1 MTKKLILTEHWVFLK
16 KRLIPSF
23 QSPAAAP
30 MQATAQVTMT
40 ATAVWQHLPTYLP
53 CGTLNPTNP
62 NPQASSANS
71 ELGHSIL
78 KTA

>member
-30 MQATAQVTMT
+30 VQATAQVTMT
-40 ATAVWQHLPTYLP
+40 ATAVTAPTYLP
-53 CGTLNPTNP
+53 TYHVAP
-62 NPQASSANS
+62 
-71 ELGHSIL
+71 
-78 KTA
+78 

>member
-30 MQATAQVTMT
+30 VQATAQVTMT
-40 ATAVWQHLPTYLP
+40 ATAVTAPTYLP